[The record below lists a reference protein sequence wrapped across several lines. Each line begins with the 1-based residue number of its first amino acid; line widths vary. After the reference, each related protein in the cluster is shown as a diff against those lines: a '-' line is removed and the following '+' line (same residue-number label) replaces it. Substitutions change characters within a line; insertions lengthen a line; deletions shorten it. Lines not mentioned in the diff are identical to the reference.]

1 MVAWETGCACERRPG
16 RKEMLCWEKHASK
29 RGERA
34 SESEKKALE
43 ISCPGESMTGC
54 SKWAEE
60 ELGQTGAPSTRPYV
74 SFEKCHAV
82 FITNKSPFDYNP

>member
-1 MVAWETGCACERRPG
+1 MLG
-16 RKEMLCWEKHASK
+16 RLAVL
-29 RGERA
+29 A
-34 SESEKKALE
+34 SEGLVERKCSVGKSMQAREGRGRARVKKKALE